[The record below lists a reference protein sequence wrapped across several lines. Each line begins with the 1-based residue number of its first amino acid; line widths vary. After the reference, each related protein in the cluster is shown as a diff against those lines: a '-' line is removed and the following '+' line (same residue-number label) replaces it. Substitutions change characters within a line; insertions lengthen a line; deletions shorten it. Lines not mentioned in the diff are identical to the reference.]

1 MIQVPIILPV
11 SSSSSSE
18 QSYTQKCLEKP
29 ELSALYKKSLN
40 QEDFSDEDV
49 EELSKCV
56 EDLKGSNATTSI
68 LILAG
73 VLAFLVI
80 MIIVAFALS

>member
-1 MIQVPIILPV
+1 MYVPIILPV
-11 SSSSSSE
+11 SSSSSE

-29 ELSALYKKSLN
+29 ELNALYKKSLN

-49 EELSKCV
+49 EELSECV
-56 EDLKGSNATTSI
+56 EDLKKSNTTTSI
-68 LILAG
+68 AILVG

>member
-1 MIQVPIILPV
+1 MYVPIILPV
-11 SSSSSSE
+11 SSSSSE

-40 QEDFSDEDV
+40 QEDFSDEDI

-56 EDLKGSNATTSI
+56 EDLKQSTAATNLTV
-68 LILAG
+68 LI
-73 VLAFLVI
+73 VVI
-80 MIIVAFALS
+80 AIFVVGIIISFCVI